1 MIRAQIPQ
9 DVTDYKEEFFF
20 GLTLRKLIAVIA
32 TIAIVAPLYI
42 IGKKFLDTSIIIYA
56 AAILSA
62 PIILVGFKDVN
73 GMPFE
78 KYAGLIWNFFT
89 KEQRRN
95 FIYMP
100 AQENISSD
108 IKSVLL
114 AGEKMLRKDEIQK
127 AKKQAKAYK
136 KEEKVE
142 QIKSQKER
150 KRKKNAD

>member
-32 TIAIVAPLYI
+32 TVALVAPIYI
-42 IGKKFLDTSIIIYA
+42 VGKKFIDTSILIYV

-62 PIILVGFKDVN
+62 PIILIGFKDVN

-78 KYAGLIWNFFT
+78 KYAGLIWYFFT
-89 KEQRRN
+89 KEQRRK
-95 FIYMP
+95 FIYLP
-100 AQENISSD
+100 AQE
-108 IKSVLL
+108 KSAAEINTILL

-127 AKKQAKAYK
+127 IKKQQKLEKKA
-136 KEEKVE
+136 EV
-142 QIKSQKER
+142 KSRKER
-150 KRKKNAD
+150 KRAKNAD

>member
-32 TIAIVAPLYI
+32 TIAIVAPLYV
-42 IGKKFLDTSIIIYA
+42 IGKKFVDASVLLYV
-56 AAILSA
+56 AIVLA
-62 PIILVGFKDVN
+62 TPIILVGFKDVN

-78 KYAGLIWNFFT
+78 KYAELIWNFFT
-89 KEQRRN
+89 KEQRRKV
-95 FIYMP
+95 IYLP
-100 AQENISSD
+100 TQE
-108 IKSVLL
+108 KSAAEINTVLL

-127 AKKQAKAYK
+127 AKKQAKLDK
-136 KEEKVE
+136 KAERFEKK
-142 QIKSQKER
+142 KSRKER

>member
-62 PIILVGFKDVN
+62 PIILIGFKDVN

-78 KYAGLIWNFFT
+78 KYAELIWRFFT
-89 KEQRRN
+89 KEQRRK

-100 AQENISSD
+100 TQEKISSD
-108 IKSVLL
+108 INSILL
-114 AGEKMLRKDEIQK
+114 AGEKILRKDEIQK
-127 AKKQAKAYK
+127 NKRQIKLNKKAEKLEKRNSK
-136 KEEKVE
+136 KERTRE
-142 QIKSQKER
+142 
-150 KRKKNAD
+150 KNAD

>member
-32 TIAIVAPLYI
+32 TIAIVAPLYF
-42 IGKKFLDTSIIIYA
+42 IGKKFIDTGILLYV
-56 AAILSA
+56 AIVLAA

-78 KYAGLIWNFFT
+78 KYAGLIWTFFT
-89 KEQRRN
+89 KEQRRKV
-95 FIYMP
+95 IYLP
-100 AQENISSD
+100 TQE
-108 IKSVLL
+108 KSTAEINAVLL

-127 AKKQAKAYK
+127 VKKQAKFDK
-136 KEEKVE
+136 KAARIEKK
-142 QIKSQKER
+142 KSRKER